1 MQHRVIAP
9 AIATLAALIVAGGF
23 PSLASAADPSGIWAK
38 DDGSAKMQVSKC
50 GRGICSKIVWLQNPK
65 DSRGKPL
72 ADGRNENVSLRSR
85 PIVGLSLFSKMA
97 PKAPNVWVGSVYN
110 PEEGRIYNDVTVTLA
125 SSRQIVL
132 RGCKGWLLC
141 GEKTW
146 TKSKLDKSLV
156 EPEETA
162 GEELIEVKAPKK
174 EPKPEQEIIEAS
186 VAPAAPSEAESR
198 EDTETAAREDTET
211 SGDSDIAFAAES
223 PVAPGTIT
231 IEPGMAPL
239 ALSGETVSSLLV
251 MTEPRAKS
259 SEEAP
264 IVEASLTEG
273 GAAPSRSGSE
283 DMAAIADA
291 PEEAAP
297 PRKAKPKVAATKPK
311 ASPKMVTRA
320 STADAPS
327 PARKKVKQ
335 AQEERERLP
344 WEMPR

>member
-9 AIATLAALIVAGGF
+9 AIATLAALFVAGGL
-23 PSLASAADPSGIWAK
+23 PARAHAADPTGIWAK

-85 PIVGLSLFSKMA
+85 PIVGLSLFSKMT

-146 TKSKLDKSLV
+146 TKSKLDKPLV
-156 EPEETA
+156 EPEETT

-174 EPKPEQEIIEAS
+174 EPKPEKEIIEAS
-186 VAPAAPSEAESR
+186 VAPAAPSEAERR
-198 EDTETAAREDTET
+198 EDTKTASREETAT
-211 SGDSDIAFAAES
+211 SGDSEVAFAAER

-231 IEPGMAPL
+231 IEPGMEPL

-259 SEEAP
+259 ASQDSP
-264 IVEASLTEG
+264 IVEASLNETE
-273 GAAPSRSGSE
+273 AAPSGE
-283 DMAAIADA
+283 VAAVAGT
-291 PEEAAP
+291 PEAASP

-327 PARKKVKQ
+327 RKKVRQ

>member
-9 AIATLAALIVAGGF
+9 AIATLAALFVVGGL

-50 GRGICSKIVWLQNPK
+50 GRGICSKIVWLQNPR

-72 ADGRNENVSLRSR
+72 VDGRNENVSLRTR

-110 PEEGRIYNDVTVTLA
+110 PEEGRIYTDVTVTLV

-156 EPEETA
+156 EPEENA
-162 GEELIEVKAPKK
+162 GEELIEVKAPK
-174 EPKPEQEIIEAS
+174 EPKSKEKIIEAS

-198 EDTETAAREDTET
+198 EDTETAAREGTET
-211 SGDSDIAFAAES
+211 SGDSDVAFAAES

-231 IEPGMAPL
+231 IEPGMEPL
-239 ALSGETVSSLLV
+239 ALSGETVSSMMA
-251 MTEPRAKS
+251 MTEPGAKS
-259 SEEAP
+259 PSQEQP
-264 IVEASLTEG
+264 IVEASLDATEVAPSSEG
-273 GAAPSRSGSE
+273 GEVAAV
-283 DMAAIADA
+283 ADDT
-291 PEEAAP
+291 PEAASP

-327 PARKKVKQ
+327 RKKVKQ
-335 AQEERERLP
+335 AQEDRERLP